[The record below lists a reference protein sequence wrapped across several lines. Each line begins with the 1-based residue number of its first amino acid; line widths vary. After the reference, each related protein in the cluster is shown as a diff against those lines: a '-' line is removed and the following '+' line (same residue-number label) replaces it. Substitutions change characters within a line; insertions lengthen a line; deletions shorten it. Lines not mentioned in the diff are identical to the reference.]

1 MPEKKK
7 KIKHARD
14 AIVTPAH
21 IQIAQQTMVRS
32 CLDETMKK
40 VHSVEPNLAHF
51 IMAASKDI
59 SACVMFECDMPRP
72 VAMHLC
78 ERISALALS
87 IYGAYN
93 LAIYENY
100 KDLFKGTAVA
110 ALDENPEPPFPSPP
124 APPLGGEEG
133 GPCGVI

>member
-1 MPEKKK
+1 MAEKKK

-14 AIVTPAH
+14 AIVTHAH

-32 CLDETMKK
+32 SVEGTMKK
-40 VHSVEPNLAHF
+40 VHSVEPELAHF
-51 IMAASKDI
+51 ILAASKDI
-59 SACVMFECDMPRP
+59 SACVMFQCDMPRP
-72 VAMHLC
+72 IAMRLC

-93 LAIYENY
+93 LAVYENY

-110 ALDENPEPPFPSPP
+110 ALDAQPEPPFPSRP
-124 APPLGGEEG
+124 APPVGGEEG